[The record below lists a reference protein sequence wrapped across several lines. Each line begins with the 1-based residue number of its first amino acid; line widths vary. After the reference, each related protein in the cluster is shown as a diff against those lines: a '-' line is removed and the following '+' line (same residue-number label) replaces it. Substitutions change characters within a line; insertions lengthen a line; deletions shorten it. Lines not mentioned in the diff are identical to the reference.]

1 MAKFSESR
9 VWDSSRGIPL
19 FFEVPESP
27 LTQYRTGGRK
37 PPYQDARTIDSF
49 SRFDR
54 TPTCD
59 RHRQTHDYSKYRA
72 SIASR
77 DRNENFYSAIP
88 LVCHVCKN
96 DEWQTSFCC
105 ELRCRSTRY
114 CDECCCLRVRV
125 CLRTYLQNNMNYE
138 FMNYTL
144 YELFYAC
151 HLWPWLGSPSPLAAL
166 RYVQHFRL

>member
-77 DRNENFYSAIP
+77 DRNENFYFAIP

-125 CLRTYLQNNMNYE
+125 CLSANISPEQH
-138 FMNYTL
+138 
-144 YELFYAC
+144 ELRI
-151 HLWPWLGSPSPLAAL
+151 HELHSL
-166 RYVQHFRL
+166 